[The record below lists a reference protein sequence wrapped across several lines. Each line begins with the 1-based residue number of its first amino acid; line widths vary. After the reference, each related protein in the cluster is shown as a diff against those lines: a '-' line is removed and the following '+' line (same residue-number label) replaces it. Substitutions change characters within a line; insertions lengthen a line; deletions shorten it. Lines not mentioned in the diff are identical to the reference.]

1 MRDISRD
8 LALED
13 QKLIFKSIGYHM
25 VMYIDSY
32 LAHSKYFM
40 HEFHALTDDKEYGEY
55 GDFEKKLNDLKWHVQ
70 DIDKAATELK
80 RLYESYFINNEDRN
94 E

>member
-40 HEFHALTDDKEYGEY
+40 HEFHALTDDKEYGE
-55 GDFEKKLNDLKWHVQ
+55 
-70 DIDKAATELK
+70 
-80 RLYESYFINNEDRN
+80 
-94 E
+94 